1 MVEDVKGGISQVFAA
16 VLKPIFLDKKC
27 DPRLGLLLPKPG
39 APSLKLYV
47 DLQVVLQDKFCWS
60 YKGDAALKPCLL
72 CNAEYDTE
80 AIDDDDMGGACFGHF
95 LTYNSLRIYS
105 SEEILQSYDR
115 LKAKKHEL
123 SKAQFLIWQKAAGKT
138 YQDMILPL
146 DPDIREA
153 NLLAPAE
160 QFAHDWMHCLCSNG
174 TFRIAAFELLHA
186 TNAWEDLGPYLAKWV
201 LPAHCHMKH
210 LPDLFE
216 DKKSRSTSSKKSS
229 NVKLQKFCP
238 FYLFWC
244 SGLKRCCCPATLPQT
259 LAKPS

>member
-1 MVEDVKGGISQVFAA
+1 MVCVCKPIAIFFRRIVSTLGPKWLKMSKVASAKFFAA

-72 CNAEYDTE
+72 RNVEYDTE

-123 SKAQFLIWQKAAGKT
+123 SKACNQCLGRLGAIFGK
-138 YQDMILPL
+138 MGVACPLPY
-146 DPDIREA
+146 EA
-153 NLLAPAE
+153 
-160 QFAHDWMHCLCSNG
+160 FA
-174 TFRIAAFELLHA
+174 
-186 TNAWEDLGPYLAKWV
+186 
-201 LPAHCHMKH
+201 
-210 LPDLFE
+210 
-216 DKKSRSTSSKKSS
+216 RS
-229 NVKLQKFCP
+229 F
-238 FYLFWC
+238 
-244 SGLKRCCCPATLPQT
+244 
-259 LAKPS
+259 